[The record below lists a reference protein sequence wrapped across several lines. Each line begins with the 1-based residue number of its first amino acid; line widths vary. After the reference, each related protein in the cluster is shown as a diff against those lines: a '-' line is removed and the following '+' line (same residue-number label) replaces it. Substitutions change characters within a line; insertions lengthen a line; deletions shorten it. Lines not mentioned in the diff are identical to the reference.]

1 MNSTNSA
8 SFTVVSDSKMLDIRE
23 NTIPE
28 KTLTERVSIS
38 RQNSNAKNIA
48 KDTVHKKA
56 LKPFQ
61 HSVVIS
67 NACLR
72 NFP

>member
-8 SFTVVSDSKMLDIRE
+8 SFTGVLDSKMLDIRD
-23 NTIPE
+23 NTVPE

-38 RQNSNAKNIA
+38 RQKRNAKNVANDILSI
-48 KDTVHKKA
+48 KKA

-61 HSVVIS
+61 HSAIL

-72 NFP
+72 NFR